1 MKTYHVTTRENAIE
15 ILKEGLS
22 PTCTRERKTLIP
34 ERECVIYAFHKF
46 EDVQT
51 WKAPGVIL
59 EVDTPEDAL
68 VGDFL
73 KAGEAMNIKR
83 CMKRTEEQLDPLDP
97 SFWFSA
103 MGQCSPEA
111 LEQALNEYKEGLI
124 PLKEYK
130 GQHKQPEILIKEPI
144 PAKKVRIVGV
154 KWQYV
159 PTGTGIIKSGG
170 SGPEYIEGVDSI
182 EALNKRTKEH
192 NEELIKDREI
202 LRQKMRLSLQK
213 RSEAER

>member
-1 MKTYHVTTRENAIE
+1 MKTYHVTTKKNALE

-22 PTCTRERKTLIP
+22 PTCTRESKALIP
-34 ERECVIYAFHKF
+34 ERECVLYAFPKF
-46 EDVQT
+46 EDVQS
-51 WKAPGVIL
+51 WKASGVIL

-73 KAGEAMNIKR
+73 KSGEAMNIKR
-83 CMKRTEEQLDPLDP
+83 CMERTEKHLDPLDP

-111 LEQALNEYKEGLI
+111 LERSLNEYKEGLI
-124 PLKEYK
+124 PLKKYK

-144 PAKKVRIVGV
+144 PANKVRIVGV

-192 NEELIKDREI
+192 SEELFKDMEI
-202 LRQKMRLSLQK
+202 MRQKMSLSLK
-213 RSEAER
+213 RKYG